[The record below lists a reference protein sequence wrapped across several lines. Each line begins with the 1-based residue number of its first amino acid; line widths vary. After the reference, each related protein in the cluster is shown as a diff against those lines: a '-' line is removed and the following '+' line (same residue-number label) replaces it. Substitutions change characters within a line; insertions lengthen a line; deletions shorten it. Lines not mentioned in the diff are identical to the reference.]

1 MMTEAKKTRGYTFS
15 SISYLIKN
23 SRVRDGGEMGRRK
36 NNYYSWHILYV
47 LYKLTLVDT
56 GTKRN
61 AYSALISQA
70 EKVVH
75 VQVNIHTCCAW
86 LHV

>member
-1 MMTEAKKTRGYTFS
+1 MGAKWAGAKIITIRDTF
-15 SISYLIKN
+15 
-23 SRVRDGGEMGRRK
+23 
-36 NNYYSWHILYV
+36 YV
-47 LYKLTLVDT
+47 LYKLVDT